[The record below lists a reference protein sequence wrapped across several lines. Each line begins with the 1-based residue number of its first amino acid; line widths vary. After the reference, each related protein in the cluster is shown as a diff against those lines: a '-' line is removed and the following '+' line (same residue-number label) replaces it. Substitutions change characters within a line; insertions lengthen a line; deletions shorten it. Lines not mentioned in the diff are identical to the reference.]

1 MLTEDVEAEI
11 DKLKVRRLEMT
22 NRMNMTTSFDD
33 KEEMKEDINRI
44 ARQIE
49 ILEKLKK

>member
-1 MLTEDVEAEI
+1 MLAEDVEMEI
-11 DKLKVRRLEMT
+11 EKLKVRRLEMT

-33 KEEMKEDINRI
+33 KDEMKEDINGI
-44 ARQIE
+44 NRQIE